1 MGATRGETPWTGF
14 VVADAGD
21 PRLPNATKGSV
32 FTKRGSV
39 VRTSL
44 FAVAGAMVALA
55 AWLAVDLTTRMP
67 AFEGSL
73 RLYDPDGEWRRVTGA
88 ALYDHGDYAYES
100 GMRAFLLA
108 LETEELAQATL
119 AAARFE
125 QATRVAPANAYAW
138 AMLAWAEAFLEDEEA
153 AMTAQRRSWA
163 LAPFNATLSRERLP
177 LVAAVERP
185 LEMSEQIAVARD
197 LRVAARVH
205 PRFLTLFLHENPRI
219 AALADAERLD
229 RR

>member
-1 MGATRGETPWTGF
+1 MR
-14 VVADAGD
+14 
-21 PRLPNATKGSV
+21 RSV
-32 FTKRGSV
+32 
-39 VRTSL
+39 
-44 FAVAGAMVALA
+44 FAVAVAMAALA

-67 AFEGSL
+67 AVEASL

-108 LETEELAQATL
+108 LETEELAQASL
-119 AAARFE
+119 AAERFE
-125 QATRVAPANAYAW
+125 QATRSAPANAYAW
-138 AMLAWAEAFLEDEEA
+138 AMLAWSRAFLEDEA
-153 AMTAQRRSWA
+153 GAMTAQRRSWA

-177 LVAAVERP
+177 LVTAVERP
-185 LEMSEQIAVARD
+185 FRIGEQMAIARD

-205 PRFLTLFLHENPRI
+205 PRFLALFLRNHPRL
-219 AALADAERLD
+219 AALADAERLG